1 MVTDT
6 WTIVMR
12 RHRRAPTVSLGLP
25 WDAFAPCAVTE
36 PARTAYSQ
44 VLTLIDERG
53 PMNISAKRALVT
65 GKSSGI
71 GRACAIWVATMA
83 LASTGAWSAEN
94 DGAAGASRA
103 PVVVELF
110 QSQGCSDCPPAQEDL
125 NRLADSPNI
134 LALSYGVT
142 YWDYLGWKDSFA
154 SPQFTQRQVDYSA
167 RNHGIGVATP
177 QYWIN
182 GRQTVLGANTLRVS
196 QLIDQADLS
205 GGPSLSV
212 AGSNLTVGAGDA
224 PRGGADVWLVRY
236 DPRTIQVAIRA
247 GENGG
252 RTIPH
257 RDVVRQ
263 LIRIGRWSGT
273 PQTIV
278 LPGDAA
284 DGLKSAVLVQ
294 AGAGGPILAATKF

>member
-1 MVTDT
+1 
-6 WTIVMR
+6 
-12 RHRRAPTVSLGLP
+12 
-25 WDAFAPCAVTE
+25 
-36 PARTAYSQ
+36 
-44 VLTLIDERG
+44 
-53 PMNISAKRALVT
+53 MNISAKRALVT
-65 GKSSGI
+65 GRSSGI

-83 LASTGAWSAEN
+83 LASTASWSAEN
-94 DGAAGASRA
+94 DGDGGASRA

-177 QYWIN
+177 QY
-182 GRQTVLGANTLRVS
+182 
-196 QLIDQADLS
+196 
-205 GGPSLSV
+205 
-212 AGSNLTVGAGDA
+212 
-224 PRGGADVWLVRY
+224 
-236 DPRTIQVAIRA
+236 TIA
-247 GENGG
+247 
-252 RTIPH
+252 
-257 RDVVRQ
+257 
-263 LIRIGRWSGT
+263 
-273 PQTIV
+273 

-284 DGLKSAVLVQ
+284 DGLKSAVLIQ

>member
-1 MVTDT
+1 MKT
-6 WTIVMR
+6 R
-12 RHRRAPTVSLGLP
+12 
-25 WDAFAPCAVTE
+25 
-36 PARTAYSQ
+36 
-44 VLTLIDERG
+44 
-53 PMNISAKRALVT
+53 
-65 GKSSGI
+65 
-71 GRACAIWVATMA
+71 AIWVAT
-83 LASTGAWSAEN
+83 LTFASVAVWSADN
-94 DGAAGASRA
+94 DRVAGASPT

-154 SPQFTQRQVDYSA
+154 SPQFTQRQEDYSA

-182 GRQTVLGANTLRVS
+182 GRQTVLGANPLRVS
-196 QLIDQADLS
+196 QLIGQASLS
-205 GGPSLSV
+205 AGPPLSV
-212 AGSNLTVGAGDA
+212 AGSNLTVGAGNA
-224 PRGGADVWLVRY
+224 PPGGADVWLVRY
-236 DPRTIQVAIRA
+236 DPRIIQVAIRA

-263 LIRIGRWSGT
+263 LIRIGSWSGT

-278 LPGDAA
+278 LPGDAT

-294 AGAGGPILAATKF
+294 AGAGGPILAATKL